1 MPLILIYL
9 IFCLFAIRFRNFGQN
24 GLPMCFDW
32 HANRIHVNTIDVRRW
47 QQKNEFISMMLLS
60 RAPCKPLRL
69 LLTGIFSVLFK
80 FSSVVWLTL
89 TFAWWRAMWWCLHTA
104 QHKLTL
110 IGYVIFVFVLN
121 DFDWKRPYYNSHRTE
136 KREFMKPRCVISHLI
151 HTHLMPFFSLFRS
164 SSVRMCV
171 VWVDGCVC
179 ASLSSS
185 GMLGTFE
192 HIHFVWLTTMSRCAN
207 KWDMSKATMI
217 TTPATQNI
225 QFITKCGILSFS
237 FT

>member
-1 MPLILIYL
+1 MAFRCVSIDMRIEFMSTPSMFVADNRKMNSFPWCCCPVPYANLCVCCWRAYSL
-9 IFCLFAIRFRNFGQN
+9 FCL
-24 GLPMCFDW
+24 
-32 HANRIHVNTIDVRRW
+32 
-47 QQKNEFISMMLLS
+47 
-60 RAPCKPLRL
+60 
-69 LLTGIFSVLFK
+69 
-80 FSSVVWLTL
+80 SSVRL
-89 TFAWWRAMWWCLHTA
+89 FGWRWRSLDGERCDDACTS

-151 HTHLMPFFSLFRS
+151 HTHSMPFFSLFRS

>member
-80 FSSVVWLTL
+80 FGSVVWLTL
-89 TFAWWRAMWWCLHTA
+89 TLAWWRAMWWCLHTA

-136 KREFMKPRCVISHLI
+136 KRERESIGTEARIYETALCNIAS
-151 HTHLMPFFSLFRS
+151 HTHALDALFFSISIIICAYVCCS
-164 SSVRMCV
+164 SR
-171 VWVDGCVC
+171 WLCVC
-179 ASLSSS
+179 SIIELRHAWHVRAY
-185 GMLGTFE
+185 TFRMTDNDVE
-192 HIHFVWLTTMSRCAN
+192 MC
-207 KWDMSKATMI
+207 
-217 TTPATQNI
+217 
-225 QFITKCGILSFS
+225 
-237 FT
+237 